1 MALRNIREYGDDV
14 LRKKSKKVTVFN
26 ERLKLLISDMIE
38 TMTNA
43 EGVGLAAPQ
52 VGILKKVIVIDV
64 GEGAFALINPEIV
77 SQEGEVIEAEGC
89 LSIPG
94 VYGEVPRP
102 AKIKVKAQD
111 VRGMPI
117 EVEGEG
123 LLARALS
130 HEIDHLDGKLF
141 VDKAIKILKPDSEGS
156 K

>member
-77 SQEGEVIEAEGC
+77 SQEVIEAEG
-89 LSIPG
+89 
-94 VYGEVPRP
+94 V
-102 AKIKVKAQD
+102 
-111 VRGMPI
+111 
-117 EVEGEG
+117 
-123 LLARALS
+123 
-130 HEIDHLDGKLF
+130 
-141 VDKAIKILKPDSEGS
+141 
-156 K
+156 